1 MMKRFALQYIEKW
14 MAKKRRKPLIVR
26 GARQTGKSTL
36 VRLFAQKKNLKL
48 NEVNLEKHLYL
59 NEVFQSLDM
68 NRIINELEAI
78 TGSKLK
84 HKGSILFLD
93 EIQATPNA

>member
-1 MMKRFALQYIEKW
+1 MMERFAIQFIENW
-14 MAKKRRKPLIVR
+14 MKKKRRKPLILR

-36 VRLFAQKKNLKL
+36 VRLFAQKKKLKL

-59 NEVFQSLDM
+59 NEVFQSLDI

-78 TGSKLK
+78 TSSKLK
-84 HKGSILFLD
+84 HKDSILFFG
-93 EIQATPNA
+93 